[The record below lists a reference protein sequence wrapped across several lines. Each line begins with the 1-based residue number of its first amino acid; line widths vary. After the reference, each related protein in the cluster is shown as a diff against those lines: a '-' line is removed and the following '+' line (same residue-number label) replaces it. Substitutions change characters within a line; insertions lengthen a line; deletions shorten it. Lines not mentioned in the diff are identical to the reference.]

1 VGLTKGMRGVDKLVL
16 WYYIDIRR
24 SVKDLI
30 TPSSGAVHMVKKSN
44 EVVAITPEYLNNLA
58 ELVKKIEEATGEP
71 TESASGRKYDK
82 IYRTENLGKK
92 CDFMVERS
100 SGNVYG
106 TKSWVMINYRREF
119 GSLDTISEWNWG
131 GRRPSP
137 IPGTPS
143 AQAHAAREA
152 GYIAKYGPRGRPRK
166 VLTSS

>member
-1 VGLTKGMRGVDKLVL
+1 
-16 WYYIDIRR
+16 
-24 SVKDLI
+24 
-30 TPSSGAVHMVKKSN
+30 MVKKSN
-44 EVVAITPEYLNNLA
+44 EVVAITPQYLDNLN
-58 ELVKKIEEATGEP
+58 ELVKKIAEATGEP

-100 SGNVYG
+100 SGKIYG

-143 AQAHAAREA
+143 ATEHTARETA
-152 GYIAKYGPRGRPRK
+152 IAATYGARGRPRK